1 MKQWLQR
8 KVLFGIVL
16 KSCQMII
23 AKLNVHCVKKILSRG
38 GTEKHKM
45 TTTNLRNHLKNAHKE
60 VYKKFNQDTDTENS

>member
-1 MKQWLQR
+1 MASK
-8 KVLFGIVL
+8 
-16 KSCQMII
+16 KSFIWDCFEILPNDHSK
-23 AKLNVHCVKKILSRG
+23 AKCSLCEKILSRG